1 MATIL
6 SMGDPRP
13 SLFTCRWATLAPLSS
28 LVDGRQVKQ
37 LMETEERVREREQEL
52 GKQELRLQA
61 AYTQANT
68 TLAQAN
74 TTLKR
79 HGHDQ
84 TRRRHGSPPR
94 RRDGRVGNTEV
105 NGYTS

>member
-68 TLAQAN
+68 TL
-74 TTLKR
+74 KR
-79 HGHDQ
+79 HAHDQ

-94 RRDGRVGNTEV
+94 RRDWRVGDTEV